1 MNVSLASSTTT
12 RVRPVR
18 CTATSHTCWCPLSFT
33 TYAHGRWSLCTDDA
47 KRRECAPRAFGSPNK
62 NERSTARAASSES
75 AVPYGALYACP
86 AVASVPRT
94 PRRPS
99 WPSGS
104 RRRSTARPTRYAI
117 GRHPSHGSPPRPRSG
132 TSRPPAGRSRRPA
145 RKPDH
150 IRAGTALI
158 PSHICA
164 GTGLGLGT
172 SAPGRDWGS
181 LLPHRHQAI
190 APPSVADMRHVLRR
204 ANYSAGRPARS
215 ASAAPGACGVELAY
229 NAETRRKPRGND
241 APQARRRRRRLRL
254 ARRGPGSRGTGPLRG
269 SRQRCALRA
278 GTCGR

>member
-33 TYAHGRWSLCTDDA
+33 TYAHGRWSLCIDDA

-104 RRRSTARPTRYAI
+104 RRRSTARPTRSRG

-150 IRAGTALI
+150 IRAGTGAHPWPHPRRDCAHPWPHLRRDWAR
-158 PSHICA
+158 PGHIRT
-164 GTGLGLGT
+164 GTGLGLTPAT
-172 SAPGRDWGS
+172 SAPG
-181 LLPHRHQAI
+181 
-190 APPSVADMRHVLRR
+190 
-204 ANYSAGRPARS
+204 NRS
-215 ASAAPGACGVELAY
+215 AFGC
-229 NAETRRKPRGND
+229 
-241 APQARRRRRRLRL
+241 
-254 ARRGPGSRGTGPLRG
+254 
-269 SRQRCALRA
+269 
-278 GTCGR
+278 